1 MSTNGD
7 VIVKLDDRAR
17 LLSAVL
23 AATDYPEK
31 TQKLKPHGTHAHA
44 RATRKFVAAH
54 SQHAAV
60 KATQTMLDEN
70 TPLEALFA
78 MVMLMD
84 WPSLQIS
91 TLPPFAPKNYNT
103 LLLDFYKTA
112 EIEKLWKQEKNAWDK
127 TLSEAAN
134 VFKDVQFRKVFKPYL
149 GEVTQELLFIPNISY
164 PSSYDVG
171 FQIGEQ
177 LVCIAPPPLAW
188 GDSPPWPYDEATMV
202 THSYRAAMIIYGDTL
217 LRNYLRTHAKELE
230 EIVKIE
236 LPLTDQFKA
245 QYPSWE
251 EQFSTLFLSA
261 VVAMYLEEHVDDREY
276 KSYMLMEKKARGLTN
291 LPGTVSVMRR
301 YLQEVGGDKY
311 ENLIEFLPIFPKQL
325 RVAQRIVTF

>member
-1 MSTNGD
+1 MSENGD
-7 VIVKLDDRAR
+7 VTVKLDDRAR
-17 LLSAVL
+17 LLSAIL

-31 TQKLKPHGTHAHA
+31 IQKLKPHGTHAHA
-44 RATRKFVAAH
+44 RACRKWVARYSDH
-54 SQHAAV
+54 PAV
-60 KATQTMLDEN
+60 TATQTLLDEN

-78 MVMLMD
+78 LVMLME
-84 WPSLQIS
+84 WPSMKIDA
-91 TLPPFAPKNYNT
+91 LPPFAPENYND
-103 LLLDFYKTA
+103 LLRDFQDKA
-112 EIEKLWKQEKNAWDK
+112 ELEKLWEQEKNAWDK
-127 TLSEAAN
+127 ALFEANN
-134 VFKDVQFRKVFKPYL
+134 VFRGVNFRKVFKPYL
-149 GEVTQELLFIPNISY
+149 GEVTQELIFIPNIGY

-171 FQIGEQ
+171 FQIGEH

-202 THSYRAAMIIYGDTL
+202 THSYRAAMIVYGDTL

-230 EIVKIE
+230 DIVKID